1 MEDITFETAVAA
13 DLPAVRALLAR
24 CALPTDDLQEGH
36 LAHFI
41 VCRAGGQI
49 VGAVGLEVIGSVG
62 LLRSLAVAPAR
73 RGRGLA
79 HELWRR
85 ILDRARILELARLY
99 LLTTTAEPLFARWG
113 FARLAREVV
122 PDSIRATPEFAALCP
137 STAAVMAKD
146 LTSAADQRA
155 L

>member
-1 MEDITFETAVAA
+1 MEDISFEPAVAV
-13 DLPAVRALLAR
+13 DLPAVRALLEQ
-24 CALPTDDLQEGH
+24 CALPTADLRESH

-41 VCRAGGQI
+41 VCRVGGEI
-49 VGAVGLEVIGSVG
+49 VGTVGLEVMRPVG
-62 LLRSLAVAPAR
+62 LLRSLAVAPER
-73 RGRGLA
+73 RGHHLS

-85 ILDRARILELARLY
+85 ILARAQALELGRLY

-113 FARLAREVV
+113 FARIARDAA
-122 PDSIRATPEFAALCP
+122 PASLRATAEFAALCH

-146 LTSAADQRA
+146 LTAGSDQRG